1 MGRIENILKVLMS
14 DHSNAPNYISNY
26 RNLIPDGDFDTFKKV
41 KLSTIV
47 ILPLNVFFS
56 DFGHEK
62 FGSRRESV
70 ADRCLQRNHWK

>member
-41 KLSTIV
+41 NTFSV
-47 ILPLNVFFS
+47 NVSFYYTF
-56 DFGHEK
+56 
-62 FGSRRESV
+62 
-70 ADRCLQRNHWK
+70 

>member
-41 KLSTIV
+41 TKNCV
-47 ILPLNVFFS
+47 I
-56 DFGHEK
+56 
-62 FGSRRESV
+62 
-70 ADRCLQRNHWK
+70 HWVM

>member
-41 KLSTIV
+41 KFLILG
-47 ILPLNVFFS
+47 ILPLRPFS

-70 ADRCLQRNHWK
+70 ADRCLQRNHRK